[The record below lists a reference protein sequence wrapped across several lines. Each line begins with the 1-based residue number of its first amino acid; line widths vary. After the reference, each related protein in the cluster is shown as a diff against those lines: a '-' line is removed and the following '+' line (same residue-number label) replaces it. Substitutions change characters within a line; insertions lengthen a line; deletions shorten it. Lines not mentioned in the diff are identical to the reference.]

1 MFELESQNYY
11 SFQEPDVIVH
21 WMLVNAL
28 ILVPCHGLA
37 WLCWQQMLWLGSKVE
52 QSCGQEGISR
62 AHLWFENWFS
72 CRRLVVSEAFLCL
85 DLYRPGMILPA
96 QYDEGIQMSWFF
108 FDGILSLVV
117 VISVRIMEA
126 TFVWS
131 HSFQVQASCGH
142 WHSPLSIR
150 VAKYGI
156 WENMVPY
163 CNHSYI
169 LPFLWGLQ
177 NMHLKKCGAILQ
189 SQLRSSCSI
198 RVAEYSTWRNVV
210 PYCNHSFW
218 RGVVGVKSVL
228 YQTQVRKQGI

>member
-1 MFELESQNYY
+1 
-11 SFQEPDVIVH
+11 
-21 WMLVNAL
+21 
-28 ILVPCHGLA
+28 
-37 WLCWQQMLWLGSKVE
+37 
-52 QSCGQEGISR
+52 
-62 AHLWFENWFS
+62 
-72 CRRLVVSEAFLCL
+72 LVVSEAFLCL

-108 FDGILSLVV
+108 LDGILSLVV
-117 VISVRIMEA
+117 VISVHIMEA

-131 HSFQVQASCGH
+131 HSSQVQASYGH

-156 WENMVPY
+156 WENVVPY

-198 RVAEYSTWRNVV
+198 RVAEYSTWRNVCSIRVAEYSTWRNVV
-210 PYCNHSFW
+210 PYCNNSFW

>member
-62 AHLWFENWFS
+62 AHLWFESWFS

-96 QYDEGIQMSWFF
+96 QCDEGIQMSWFF
-108 FDGILSLVV
+108 LDGILSLVV

-156 WENMVPY
+156 EKMWCHIAITVTL
-163 CNHSYI
+163 S
-169 LPFLWGLQ
+169 PFYEGC
-177 NMHLKKCGAILQ
+177 KICI
-189 SQLRSSCSI
+189 
-198 RVAEYSTWRNVV
+198 WRNVV
-210 PYCNHSFW
+210 PYCNHNY
-218 RGVVGVKSVL
+218 VL
-228 YQTQVRKQGI
+228 PVLLGLQNTAHEEM